1 MYLRWKQTRE
11 GGIVHDPVH
20 PGDVGFD
27 MEAVEDV
34 WLEPGQMA
42 DVPLGVAVELPV
54 GRWGDLRHRSSTPR
68 KLGVMVHNGTIDN
81 GYRGELF
88 ALTQNLSRETVVIRR
103 GTRFAQL
110 VLFTCE
116 VPIGIE
122 VEALAE
128 SARGTSGFGSTT
140 GTSTGPLNGGTPSA

>member
-1 MYLRWKQTRE
+1 VKLKWKVTRP
-11 GGIVHDPVH
+11 GGVIYEPVH

-27 MEAVEDV
+27 MEAVETV
-34 WLEPGQMA
+34 WLAPGQMA
-42 DVPLGVAVELPV
+42 DIPLGVAVELPV

-88 ALTQNLSRETVVIRR
+88 ALTQNLGEFDTVIKA

-116 VPIGIE
+116 VPITE
-122 VEALAE
+122 QVEELTE
-128 SARGTSGFGSTT
+128 SVRGESGFGSTT
-140 GTSTGPLNGGTPSA
+140 GKSTGPLR

>member
-1 MYLRWKQTRE
+1 MYLRWKRTRE
-11 GGIVHDPVH
+11 GGIVHQPVH

-27 MEAVEDV
+27 MEAVETV

-42 DVPLGVAVELPV
+42 DIPLGVAVELPV

-88 ALTQNLSRETVVIRR
+88 ALTQNLSQGPVIISK

-116 VPIGIE
+116 VPQGLE
-122 VEALAE
+122 VERLAE
-128 SARGTSGFGSTT
+128 SARGESGFGSTT
-140 GTSTGPLNGGTPSA
+140 GLNGGPIEAPR